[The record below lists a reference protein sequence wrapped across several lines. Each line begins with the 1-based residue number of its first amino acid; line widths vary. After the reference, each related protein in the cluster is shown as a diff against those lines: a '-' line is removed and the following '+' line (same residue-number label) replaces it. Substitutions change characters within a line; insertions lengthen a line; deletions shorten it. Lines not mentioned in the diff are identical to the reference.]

1 MNAEKTALV
10 TPVKTVDEL
19 EKIKYSVQVGV
30 YGRLI
35 NAENMTRM
43 LQAQQWD
50 AYVSDYTNK
59 KEELRYNVRL
69 GYYTDKKTAI
79 AALTEYK
86 KSHKGEA
93 YLVRLSVEN
102 MTDLANAEN
111 IEQAATI
118 ENMAPKKSPDA
129 VPSEAVPSR
138 DEAIQENVITTSNV
152 ISKVQAK
159 GPVAN

>member
-1 MNAEKTALV
+1 MSAEKTALV

-30 YGRLI
+30 YGSLI
-35 NAENMTRM
+35 NAENMMRM

-59 KEELRYNVRL
+59 KEEVRYNVRI

-79 AALTEYK
+79 AALKEYK
-86 KSHKGEA
+86 KIQKGEA
-93 YLVRLSVEN
+93 YLVNLSVES

-138 DEAIQENVITTSNV
+138 DEETQENLVTTSNV

-159 GPVAN
+159 GSVAN